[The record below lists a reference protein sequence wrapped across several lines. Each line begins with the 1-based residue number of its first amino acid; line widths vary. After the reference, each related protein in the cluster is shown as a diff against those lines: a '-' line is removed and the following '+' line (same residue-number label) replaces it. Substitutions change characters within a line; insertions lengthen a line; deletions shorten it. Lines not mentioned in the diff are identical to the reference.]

1 MFFWFVVNKVKN
13 VLLLMV
19 DGNNVFAG
27 IGAVGFFEINI
38 NDFMYIGGV
47 LGLLLINVNFC
58 RGVYCYV
65 IYINRVV

>member
-1 MFFWFVVNKVKN
+1 MFIWFVVNKVKN
-13 VLLLMV
+13 VLLLTV

-47 LGLLLINVNFC
+47 LGLLLINVNFNF
-58 RGVYCYV
+58 VEEFIV
-65 IYINRVV
+65 M